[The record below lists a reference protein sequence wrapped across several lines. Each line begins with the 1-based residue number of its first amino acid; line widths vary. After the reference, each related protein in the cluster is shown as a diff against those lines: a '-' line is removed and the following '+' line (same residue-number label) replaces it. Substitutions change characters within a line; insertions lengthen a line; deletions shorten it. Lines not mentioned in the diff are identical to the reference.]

1 MRPAHKTFMLSGK
14 LGGKM
19 SELNPQRWLN
29 EHGDYLYRYAR
40 RRLMSGELAED
51 AVQETLLAALKGRLG
66 FQGTSSERTWL
77 TGILKHKVIDII
89 RQQAREVTAP
99 GGEGEDDP
107 QDWEALFDETGHW
120 AHSIDEWK
128 TPETE
133 LETSRLRQALQ
144 ACIDALKPNLGRIF
158 SLREL
163 SGLSTEEICKE
174 LNISATNAWVMLHR
188 AKLFLRECLETRI

>member
-1 MRPAHKTFMLSGK
+1 MISGK
-14 LGGKM
+14 FR
-19 SELNPQRWLN
+19 SRWVELDPQRWLT
-29 EHGDYLYRYAR
+29 EHGDYLFRYAR
-40 RRLMSGELAED
+40 RRLMSAELAED
-51 AVQETLLAALKGRLG
+51 AVQDTLLAALKGRLG
-66 FQGTSSERTWL
+66 FQGASSERTWL
-77 TGILKHKVIDII
+77 TGILKHKVVDII

-120 AHSIDEWK
+120 AQPIGEWK

-133 LETSRLRQALQ
+133 LEASRIRQAVQ
-144 ACIDALKPNLGRIF
+144 DCIDGLKPKLARIF
-158 SLREL
+158 ALREL
-163 SGLSTEEICKE
+163 TGLATEDICKE